1 MSPYSLCILSVS
13 LISDSS
19 EGGFIVHSEGNGI
32 FSYHMP
38 GWSPPAD
45 PEFDVNEYYVSRK
58 TYQAS
63 YVSLPLDDPTKR

>member
-1 MSPYSLCILSVS
+1 MGNETSYAFSYLEIYST
-13 LISDSS
+13 LIADSS

-45 PEFDVNEYYVSRK
+45 PEFDANEYYVSRK

-63 YVSLPLDDPTKR
+63 